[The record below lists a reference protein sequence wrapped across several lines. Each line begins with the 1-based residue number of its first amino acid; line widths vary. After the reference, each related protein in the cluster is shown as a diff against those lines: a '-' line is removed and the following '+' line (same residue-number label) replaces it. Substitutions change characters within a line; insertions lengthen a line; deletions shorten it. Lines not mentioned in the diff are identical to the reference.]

1 MLKLLT
7 ETQTTTLLPQGKQ
20 QTPGDSEGQGSLVC
34 CSPWVAK
41 SQAWL
46 SDWTTT
52 KLLTETQT
60 TILVPQGKQ
69 LIVIMS
75 CFDFVWKN
83 RLPSPFPSRPS
94 QNRWGRFVKDRIFQ
108 VHIQRMI
115 ILQQEIRDWHSTFA
129 GHDATSSNQSSS
141 RKAGCKN
148 YTQGEKKKKTT
159 LLTYHQKPRKIFC
172 IGTSFPCIKEVGR
185 NTKSSL
191 PRRSPD
197 HSSLPFTQGAVCP
210 L

>member
-1 MLKLLT
+1 MKVKSDSEVAHNHDQKSICLVTGFVHNEMLKLLT

-148 YTQGEKKKKTT
+148 YTQGKKKKK
-159 LLTYHQKPRKIFC
+159 KP
-172 IGTSFPCIKEVGR
+172 PCWHIIK
-185 NTKSSL
+185 SL
-191 PRRSPD
+191 GKYS
-197 HSSLPFTQGAVCP
+197 A
-210 L
+210 